1 MCDLRTEIKQNQ
13 KCCYCVAVT
22 ATCFIVSIVLLIAG
36 FILPPMG
43 VIDGS
48 VLTAVGELLI
58 FPVIVYGFRA
68 IELGLEVK
76 FVKGDASVT
85 ITKDE
90 DEEEEE
96 HRRRHRI

>member
-1 MCDLRTEIKQNQ
+1 MCNLKEIKKDQR
-13 KCCYCVAVT
+13 CCYCIAVT
-22 ATCFIVSIVLLIAG
+22 AICFMVSVVLLIAG

-85 ITKDE
+85 ITKDDDDSE
-90 DEEEEE
+90 GGEVK
-96 HRRRHRI
+96 